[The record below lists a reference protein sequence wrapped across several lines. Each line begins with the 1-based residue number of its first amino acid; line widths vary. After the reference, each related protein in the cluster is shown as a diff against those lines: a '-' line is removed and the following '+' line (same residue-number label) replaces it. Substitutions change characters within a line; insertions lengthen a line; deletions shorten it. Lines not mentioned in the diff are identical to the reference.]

1 MTRGLSVLITLIAY
15 TLLSTGFVL
24 MKKGI
29 GWIGFKGKK
38 DKTFYRNLILWII
51 GFILINVYIVPNTV
65 ALKYL
70 ATHLVSSMAGWGIIF
85 LIFFSYFI
93 LKEKLYRSDYFYTLL
108 IVVSIVFLH
117 FFEYQAT
124 PEKVNIFVL
133 IVTASLPLFLLL
145 PALLRSISKRIRTIL
160 FAALSGLSVGLIIVM
175 LKVLVT
181 FSGFNVPS
189 YISSPYFYLYLFFSL
204 AAFITLQV
212 AYKLGPMMTVGPIQY
227 SATIIYPALCSFL
240 VFGKYINLVQIAA
253 IAAIIYG
260 VVAILKKH

>member
-1 MTRGLSVLITLIAY
+1 MPRLLSVFITIFAY

-29 GWIGFKGKK
+29 GWIGFKGKR

-51 GFILINVYIVPNTV
+51 GFILINVYIVPNTI

-70 ATHLVSSMAGWGIIF
+70 TPHLVSSMAGWGIIVM
-85 LIFFSYFI
+85 IFFSLLI
-93 LKEKLYRSDYFYTLL
+93 LKEKLYRSDYFYTIL

-117 FFEYQAT
+117 FFELQ
-124 PEKVNIFVL
+124 ESKEMVNISAL
-133 IVTASLPLFLLL
+133 IAVASLPLLLLL
-145 PALLRSISKRIRTIL
+145 PALLRFVSRRVKTIL
-160 FAALSGLSVGLIIVM
+160 IAVLSGISAGLIIVM

-181 FSGFNVPS
+181 FSGFAVPS
-189 YISSPYFYLYLFFSL
+189 YFSSPYFYWYLFFSL

-212 AYKLGPMMTVGPIQY
+212 AYKLGQMMTVGPIQY

-240 VFGKYINLVQIAA
+240 VFGKHINLVQITA
-253 IAAIIYG
+253 ISVIIFS
-260 VVAILKKH
+260 VVAILRKH

>member
-1 MTRGLSVLITLIAY
+1 MPRWLSVLIIIFAY

-38 DKTFYRNLILWII
+38 DKSFYRNLSLWIL
-51 GFILINVYIVPNTV
+51 GFGLINVYIVPNTI

-70 ATHLVSSMAGWGIIF
+70 APHLVSSMAGWGIIVM
-85 LIFFSYFI
+85 IFFSYLI
-93 LKEKLYRSDYFYTLL
+93 LKEKLYRSDYFYTIL

-117 FFEYQAT
+117 FFEYQEIE
-124 PEKVNIFVL
+124 EKVNISVL
-133 IVTASLPLFLLL
+133 IAAAFLPLSLLL
-145 PALLRSISKRIRTIL
+145 PALLRFVSRRIKTVL
-160 FAALSGLSVGLIIVM
+160 FATLSGISAGLIIVM

-181 FSGFNVPS
+181 FSGFDIPA
-189 YISSPYFYLYLFFSL
+189 YFSSTYFYLYLFFSL

-212 AYKLGPMMTVGPIQY
+212 AYKLGQMMTVGPIQY

-240 VFGKYINLVQIAA
+240 VFGKHINLVQIIA
-253 IAAIIYG
+253 ISAIIYS
-260 VVAILKKH
+260 VVAILRKH